1 MVAIQQLHVIGTEIS
16 IHSCVEWHVGEH
28 AYMTHVEY
36 VSTLLTDAHTS
47 NIYTIPLSVFCNLCL
62 YCHVLW
68 ILLILYFLH
77 YKSHPFM
84 PRTRKL
90 IILWESFD
98 PIRALQYHELSK
110 IYEFLSQIF
119 YITWYMCVFHF
130 VYTLGNSL
138 SYSLLR
144 GNPRVLLQD
153 ANLDMSRNSATAFF
167 ACSCG
172 WEVCTAFPH
181 GFMGTRY
188 WYPMVLHYLHA
199 IWVESFNQWFRLGA
213 YSSLVLDCF

>member
-1 MVAIQQLHVIGTEIS
+1 
-16 IHSCVEWHVGEH
+16 
-28 AYMTHVEY
+28 MTCRCTANMRTWCMY

-68 ILLILYFLH
+68 ILLILHFLH

-84 PRTRKL
+84 PRTRNL

-110 IYEFLSQIF
+110 IYDFFLKSLQNVS
-119 YITWYMCVFHF
+119 VFHF
-130 VYTLGNSL
+130 VYKLTNSL
-138 SYSLLR
+138 SYSLPR

-172 WEVCTAFPH
+172 WEACTAFTH
-181 GFMGTRY
+181 GFMGTWY
-188 WYPMVLHYLHA
+188 WYPMVLH
-199 IWVESFNQWFRLGA
+199 
-213 YSSLVLDCF
+213 